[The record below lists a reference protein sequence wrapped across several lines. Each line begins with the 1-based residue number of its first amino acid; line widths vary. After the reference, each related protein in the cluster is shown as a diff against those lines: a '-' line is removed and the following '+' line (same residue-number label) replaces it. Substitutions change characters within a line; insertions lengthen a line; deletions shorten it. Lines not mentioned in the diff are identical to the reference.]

1 MFYSMCVC
9 IFVGKHVCVSEKE
22 TKRGYIEKSI
32 WDIWSSYGFKN
43 RVFDTSLSCTFN
55 VQIKGICYSMP
66 SFRE

>member
-1 MFYSMCVC
+1 MCVC

-43 RVFDTSLSCTFN
+43 RVFDTGLMLYYLCFDQGHN
-55 VQIKGICYSMP
+55 GYIKKP
-66 SFRE
+66 T